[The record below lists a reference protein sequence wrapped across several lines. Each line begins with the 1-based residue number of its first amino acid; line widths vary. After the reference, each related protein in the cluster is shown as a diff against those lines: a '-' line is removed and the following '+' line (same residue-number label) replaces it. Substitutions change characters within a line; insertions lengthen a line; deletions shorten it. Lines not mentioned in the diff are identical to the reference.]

1 MKKTFLLIC
10 IMMFLVKFPIQIA
23 AHESV
28 AYKTETLTS
37 TGDVIETQ
45 SAYTPIGLFGKNY
58 NFETP
63 EDVYIDKNDYV
74 YVADSG
80 TGEVIKFSPTGEI
93 EQVYGRDS
101 LGSPQGVFVDHR
113 EDIFIADYEQA
124 IIVKYN
130 QSGEQLM
137 TFEKPDTPLFGSSTP
152 FKPQKL
158 AVDRRGNLYIVS
170 EGTTNGIIQLNASGD
185 FLGFYGVGTTRP
197 SIGNVIQELLA
208 FQSQRESLFNRVP
221 SAPNNVSIGNQG
233 LIHTVT
239 SGSSWEVIR
248 KLNVAG
254 DNMLPADISTV
265 SNLKDL
271 TVGLIGNIYT
281 VDNDGLIYEYDR
293 FGNLLFTFGGKDDG
307 SNRLGLLQQPT
318 SIEVDSVGRIFISD
332 REKGNIQMYE
342 PTAFT
347 GLLHQALSLYG
358 DGFYIESEA
367 YWDEVI
373 RLNSAFGLA
382 HSAKGEALY
391 KQQQYDEALEEFRL
405 ANNRAGYSDAF
416 WEVRYQWMEQN
427 LQWFIFILALLFVL
441 KTILNKLRK
450 RSTKINQA
458 LSIHHRL
465 KKYRLINELLYF
477 KKFLKSPIDSYYYL
491 KENKRVS
498 VQSASLLFM
507 VLVILYFI
515 WFIFTGFIFNTNRIE
530 DINLLLDLALL
541 ILPFGL
547 FIVANYMVSTITDG
561 EGRFKQVFTG
571 TVYALSP
578 VLVLLLPIT
587 IVSNILTLNEG
598 FIYYFALQ
606 VMVGWSLVM
615 LFIMIK
621 EVHDF
626 TVTKTIGNILLTFF
640 TMFIA
645 VLVFFVLYVLFDQVF
660 NFVYT
665 MIQEVML
672 RV

>member
-10 IMMFLVKFPIQIA
+10 IMMFLLKFPIQIIA
-23 AHESV
+23 QESV
-28 AYKTETLTS
+28 AYKTETITS
-37 TGDVIETQ
+37 TGDIIETQ
-45 SAYTPIGLFGKNY
+45 SAYSPIGLFGKDY
-58 NFETP
+58 KFQTP
-63 EDVYIDKNDYV
+63 EDVYIDENDNV
-74 YVADSG
+74 YIADSG
-80 TGEVIKFSPTGEI
+80 TGEVIKFRSNGDI
-93 EQVYGRDS
+93 EQVYGRDF
-101 LGSPQGVFVDHR
+101 LGSPQGVFVDH
-113 EDIFIADYEQA
+113 DQNIFIADYQQSM
-124 IIVKYN
+124 IVKYN
-130 QSGEQLM
+130 QSGDEIKR
-137 TFEKPDTPLFGSSTP
+137 FEKPDTPLFGSSTP

-170 EGTTNGIIQLNASGD
+170 EGTTNGIIQLNAAGD
-185 FLGFYGVGTTRP
+185 FLGFYGVGSTQP
-197 SIGNVIQELLA
+197 SIGNAIQELLT
-208 FQSQRESLFNRVP
+208 FESQRESLFNRVP
-221 SAPNNVSIGNQG
+221 SAPNNVSIGKQG

-239 SGSSWEVIR
+239 SGTSWEVIR

-254 DNMLPADISTV
+254 DNMLPSDISTIL
-265 SNLKDL
+265 NLKDL
-271 TVGLIGNIYT
+271 AVGLIGNIYT

-293 FGNLLFTFGGKDDG
+293 FGHLLFTFGGKDDG

-318 SIEVDSVGRIFISD
+318 SIEVDSVGRVFISD

-382 HSAKGEALY
+382 HSAKAEALY
-391 KQQQYDEALEEFRL
+391 KQQQYNEALEEFRL

-427 LQWFIFILALLFVL
+427 LQWFILVLVLLVVL
-441 KTILNKLRK
+441 NAIVNQLRK
-450 RSTKINQA
+450 RSIKINRA
-458 LSIHHRL
+458 LTIHHRL
-465 KKYRLINELLYF
+465 KKYRLVNELLYF
-477 KKFLKSPIDSYYYL
+477 KKFLTAPIDSYYYL

-498 VQSASLLFM
+498 VRSASLLLAA
-507 VLVILYFI
+507 LVTLYFV

-530 DINLLLDLALL
+530 DMNLLLDLALL
-541 ILPFGL
+541 IIPFGL
-547 FIVANYMVSTITDG
+547 FVVANYMVSTITDG
-561 EGRFKQVFTG
+561 EGRFSHVFTG

-578 VLVLLLPIT
+578 VLVFLLPIT
-587 IVSNILTLNEG
+587 LISNVLTLNEG

-606 VMVGWSLVM
+606 VMVVWSLVM
-615 LFIMIK
+615 LFMMIK

-626 TVTKTIGNILLTFF
+626 TVAKTIGNILLTIF